1 MKLSDIRVMDY
12 LDWLKER
19 EEDLLERMGLLDSPP
34 RSVDMMNQ
42 LITLGDELQLIRE
55 IKEIVSKH
63 GGDDE
68 Q

>member
-12 LDWLKER
+12 LDWLKEQ
-19 EEDLLERMGLLDSPP
+19 EEYVLFSIDYTESPAER
-34 RSVDMMNQ
+34 VE
-42 LITLGDELQLIRE
+42 LGEELQIVRE